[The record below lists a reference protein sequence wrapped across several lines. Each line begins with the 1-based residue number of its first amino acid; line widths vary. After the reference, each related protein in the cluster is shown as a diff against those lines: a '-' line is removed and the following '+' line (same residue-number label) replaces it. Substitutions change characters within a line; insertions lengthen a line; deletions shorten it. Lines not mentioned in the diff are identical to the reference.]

1 MEKQFELYVSRIVNN
16 IDCSDGEK
24 AELAEEMYD
33 HLLMLK
39 QEFQENG
46 LAENQAVQEAL
57 QAFGEEREIGNDMQN
72 TMFPYVRFLK
82 WGGSAFCIL
91 IAFLLLKE
99 GFSLMDRSRNV
110 DGAGIGVYF
119 LLFEINDR
127 VPERNIPAYENA
139 FFIAGGVM
147 ALLPFALFNKKFM
160 QYLTSVWTPSQ
171 LKKGQ

>member
-1 MEKQFELYVSRIVNN
+1 MMLF
-16 IDCSDGEK
+16 GEK
-24 AELAEEMYD
+24 KKLGKN
-33 HLLMLK
+33 L
-39 QEFQENG
+39 
-46 LAENQAVQEAL
+46 
-57 QAFGEEREIGNDMQN
+57 QN
-72 TMFPYVRFLK
+72 TMFPYLRFLK

-127 VPERNIPAYENA
+127 VPVRDIPAYANA
-139 FFIAGGVM
+139 FFIASGIM
-147 ALLPFALFNKKFM
+147 ALLPFALFNKKVM

-171 LKKGQ
+171 LKKDQ